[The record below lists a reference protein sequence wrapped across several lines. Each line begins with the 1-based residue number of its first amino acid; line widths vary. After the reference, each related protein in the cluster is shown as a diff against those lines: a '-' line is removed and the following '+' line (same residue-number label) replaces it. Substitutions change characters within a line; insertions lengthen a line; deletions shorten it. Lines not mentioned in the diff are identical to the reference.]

1 MFSTS
6 SLSLSPA
13 SESSSSPSA
22 VPGQL
27 TIKGECL
34 SIDEKKITLLQSA
47 TCPKHGQK
55 PFNNLDSKE
64 TEKAKLVPAKSKL
77 PDTKEILKILRERAI
92 FIVSILVI
100 SVWLATLR
108 QTEGHSV
115 TVSCLLGPGLQNTL
129 PVYFHPA
136 QHRLLADL
144 Q

>member
-1 MFSTS
+1 M
-6 SLSLSPA
+6 
-13 SESSSSPSA
+13 
-22 VPGQL
+22 
-27 TIKGECL
+27 KK
-34 SIDEKKITLLQSA
+34 EKKKKSLQSA

-64 TEKAKLVPAKSKL
+64 TEKTKLVPAKSKL

-115 TVSCLLGPGLQNTL
+115 TVSCLLGPGLQNSL

-144 Q
+144 QWHPPVRVSWEQRKTYLDKYIQRRSHSNV